1 MTIGWQPAMATGAPL
16 LDAQHRSLVDRAAVL
31 VGAIERGS
39 DRPVVEGA
47 LRSFGDYAVRHFSQD
62 EDCALRGSCPALE
75 WNGRARA
82 ELIKIMSAFRR
93 SYEHDGATP
102 KLAESLS
109 CELTEWVE
117 RYLPGPA
124 SMIRPCVTSQP

>member
-31 VGAIERGS
+31 VAAIERGS

-82 ELIKIMSAFRR
+82 ELIKIMAAFRR
-93 SYEHDGATP
+93 SYERDGASP
-102 KLAESLS
+102 NLAESLS

-124 SMIRPCVTSQP
+124 SMIRPCATSQS